1 MPETDQNAS
10 AESLEAADEAPAIA
24 ASERLRAFENEH
36 FGEDAPRFAGQVER
50 GHGSKHA
57 LMPPE
62 GKAHHLALE
71 LAVTAEKTLADARAK
86 VAEAEAGVATAEAR
100 VTTAGE
106 AHATAKQK
114 AAEKEAAS
122 AAKEPVAA

>member
-1 MPETDQNAS
+1 MPESDQNAS
-10 AESLEAADEAPAIA
+10 VESLETAAEAPDVA
-24 ASERLRAFENEH
+24 ASERLRAFEDEH

-57 LMPPE
+57 LMSPE

-71 LAVTAEKTLADARAK
+71 LAVTAEKALADAKAK

-100 VTTAGE
+100 VTAAGE

-114 AAEKEAAS
+114 AEEKAA
-122 AAKEPVAA
+122 AKVAKEPVAA